1 MNPRIGCWIAL
12 LFSMGSLHAE
22 INPKPGHTDPR
33 IRKVVY
39 NPDDVIRLIGY
50 VGYQTHFKLGENERF
65 MGVGAGDT
73 WGLEITAHGN
83 DTWVKPKGLLV
94 RTNFDLKTNKRLY
107 HFDYES
113 RRDPPL
119 KKSAMIYSITF
130 QYPDDEAEHRR
141 LLTTQQRLQNKLHA
155 HGGTINRNYW
165 YCGHES
171 MKPVEAYD
179 DGLQTHLRFSA
190 TAEFPAIFVENDD
203 QTEALINFHM
213 DPDDGEVV
221 IHRIGHRF
229 VLRRGDLVGC
239 IENRQFTGGGR
250 RMTNGTVSPDVVR
263 ETKVHDEAAIN
274 D

>member
-130 QYPDDEAEHRR
+130 QYPDDEAEQNAQLTAQHRIKD
-141 LLTTQQRLQNKLHA
+141 KLHA
-155 HGGTINRNYW
+155 KAGKTNRDASDNKK
-165 YCGHES
+165 S
-171 MKPVEAYD
+171 
-179 DGLQTHLRFSA
+179 F
-190 TAEFPAIFVENDD
+190 
-203 QTEALINFHM
+203 
-213 DPDDGEVV
+213 
-221 IHRIGHRF
+221 
-229 VLRRGDLVGC
+229 
-239 IENRQFTGGGR
+239 
-250 RMTNGTVSPDVVR
+250 
-263 ETKVHDEAAIN
+263 
-274 D
+274 